1 MNKKYNKPEIKTIK
15 IDSANLLENSIPK
28 EGQYWHKVNPCGT
41 QDDET
46 NIENLTK
53 ENDKCP

>member
-1 MNKKYNKPEIKTIK
+1 MKKKYNKPEIKTIK
-15 IDSANLLENSIPK
+15 IDSTNLLENSTPK
-28 EGQYWHKVNPCGT
+28 EGQYWHKINPCGT